1 MSTKP
6 YISGSSYIL
15 KMSNYKRGDWCMIWD
30 SLFWNFIDKQR
41 EFFLTNPRMRM
52 LVSSFDRMDIVKK
65 EKLINTANKFIS
77 NL

>member
-1 MSTKP
+1 
-6 YISGSSYIL
+6 
-15 KMSNYKRGDWCMIWD
+15 MSNYKRGDCSIIWD